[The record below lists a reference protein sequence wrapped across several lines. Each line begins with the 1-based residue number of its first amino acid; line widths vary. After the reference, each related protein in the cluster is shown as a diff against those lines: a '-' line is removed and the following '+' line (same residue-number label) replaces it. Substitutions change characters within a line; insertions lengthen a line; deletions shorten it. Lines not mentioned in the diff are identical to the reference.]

1 MLKDV
6 ETKREIIRGMAV
18 CDWRIFIGVN
28 LKKDIGYRLP
38 SKERKREC
46 HFNDDDGI
54 VHCLGNCL

>member
-38 SKERKREC
+38 SKNK
-46 HFNDDDGI
+46 N
-54 VHCLGNCL
+54 GNVILTMKMR